1 MRIGV
6 DIDGVVADF
15 VTTFLLLVK
24 KRYGLMLRQQDIY
37 VHDLYLV
44 LGIPRDEAM
53 DLIRETIR
61 CDLQPYPG
69 AIRGLARLRR
79 NHGVMLVTSR
89 PRDMMDVTKRW
100 LSRRNIP
107 HDRLLQFQ
115 EGSKHRSEYPFDV
128 FVDDHLREALALVG
142 KVPHI
147 ILFDRPWNRSF
158 NVAGHLKRAHS
169 WGEIVSIVETC
180 EQAS

>member
-15 VTTFLLLVK
+15 VTPFLLLVK
-24 KRYGLMLRQQDIY
+24 KRYGLVLRQQDIY
-37 VHDLYLV
+37 VHDLHLV
-44 LGIPRDEAM
+44 LGIPRGEAM
-53 DLIRETIR
+53 DLVHETIR

-79 NHGVMLVTSR
+79 DHEVMLVTSR
-89 PRDMMDVTKRW
+89 PRDMMDVTRRW

-115 EGSKHRSEYPFDV
+115 EGSKHRSEHPFDV

-147 ILFDRPWNRSF
+147 IVLDRPWNRTF
-158 NVAGHLKRAHS
+158 NVAGVLKRARN
-169 WGEIVSIVETC
+169 WREVVSIVEAC
-180 EQAS
+180 VP